1 MRPRFFHLLFY
12 VRLHLS
18 SSLFSLVGFLFSF
31 LSLFEFLSHRLF
43 WIRFWAT
50 IFLYYPTTPKLQKK
64 NDEAIK
70 ITKQP
75 FLSFRLWLVNFYFYF
90 IFFCL
95 GGEIFQWVSTFFFHP
110 KIAVSHPACVFLLSP
125 RFLTVNRIH
134 LNNFFVIFISF
145 LSLLFFYFII
155 LLCFDTFLITLL
167 AVDES
172 AVREAVWLKGI
183 E

>member
-1 MRPRFFHLLFY
+1 
-12 VRLHLS
+12 
-18 SSLFSLVGFLFSF
+18 

-64 NDEAIK
+64 TTRQSKSQNNLFFPLGFD
-70 ITKQP
+70 
-75 FLSFRLWLVNFYFYF
+75 WW
-90 IFFCL
+90 IF
-95 GGEIFQWVSTFFFHP
+95 
-110 KIAVSHPACVFLLSP
+110 
-125 RFLTVNRIH
+125 
-134 LNNFFVIFISF
+134 IFISF
-145 LSLLFFYFII
+145 FLFGWRDFSMSIDIFFFTRKLRFPIRLVFFFFLQGFWQSTAYTEIIFLLFSSPSFRCSFFYFII